1 MRGVFTICL
10 SEFIDLHKIGKPDVQ
25 KIAHAL
31 VGQVLMRSK
40 ADDGSV
46 TVLHLLGMTLGDWL
60 NRSTTRDEY
69 R

>member
-31 VGQVLMRSK
+31 VGQVLMRSRTE
-40 ADDGSV
+40 DGSI
-46 TVLHLLGMTLGDWL
+46 TVLHLMGMPLGDWL
-60 NRSTTRDEY
+60 NSSTTRDEY